1 MFVEALAATMEV
13 ELCFSRNPFLRNR
26 AIALH

>member
-1 MFVEALAATMEV
+1 MFLEALAVTMAV
-13 ELCFSRNPFLRNR
+13 ELCFSKSPFLRNR